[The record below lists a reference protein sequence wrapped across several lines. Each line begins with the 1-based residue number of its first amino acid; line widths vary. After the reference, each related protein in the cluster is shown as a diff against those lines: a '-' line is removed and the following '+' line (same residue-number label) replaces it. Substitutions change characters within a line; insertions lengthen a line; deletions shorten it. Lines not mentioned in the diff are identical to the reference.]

1 MAQETKPYWGD
12 EHQPFVKIGTDKQE
26 LRALADAVV
35 RGASIAHA
43 EIADLRALI
52 EAVQSHPEVKLGPS
66 KDDQKADR
74 GQDAPTPLVIR
85 GGRIEWCDCS
95 ELDIHVPL
103 TTSANFSGL
112 ADFREASFSGDAY
125 FGEANYS
132 GDADFGEGSFLG
144 LVYSAAAS
152 FSGDAYFGE
161 ASFSGN
167 ANFRKASFSGDAHF
181 GEASFSG
188 AAHFR
193 GASFSGLAYFG
204 DASFSGD
211 ADFGEASFPGP
222 TYSGGASFSGD
233 AYFRGASFSGRAKFG
248 GASFS
253 GLADFRKASFSG
265 LADFGKASFSGLAY
279 FGGASLSGEVDLSRV
294 SFVGDVDLD
303 ARWIDVRTARFG
315 DSARRGAIKRWM
327 RRRFGWT
334 VVRGLGELGI
344 LTRVSLI
351 ALIAVPILAGL
362 WPALRV
368 AVNRYNRAMTEASE
382 QFDQAADRL
391 ETAAENTDP
400 ELSLTIGEF
409 GAWAHDWRD
418 RFGEMTM
425 DQPQLSWTL
434 ALAFFAAVG
443 VTLGQLLYQINAPA
457 KLRKE
462 DEDEFV
468 ESIHKRYPEGAPDR
482 NDGLRRATDALAAIT
497 RIRGDRHVNFVDHHG
512 ETVWI
517 PPGTRIDWFSDFKD
531 EDDVDETVVEADD
544 PDGSQDPKK
553 GRAAT
558 REGII
563 PGAERARIALEE
575 GARAEYWLTGREQP
589 FWSWMSFVFYCV
601 AVLLLFWIL
610 IIQSHHVAKAAGW
623 W

>member
-12 EHQPFVKIGTDKQE
+12 KHQPFVKIGTGQQE
-26 LRALADAVV
+26 LRTLADAVV
-35 RGASIAHA
+35 HGASIAHA

-52 EAVQSHPEVKLGPS
+52 EAVQSHSDVNLAPS
-66 KDDQKADR
+66 KGDDKKADR
-74 GQDAPTPLVIR
+74 DQHAPTSLAIH
-85 GGRIEWCDCS
+85 GGRVAPCDRS
-95 ELDIHVPL
+95 RLDIRVTL
-103 TTSANFSGL
+103 SAS
-112 ADFREASFSGDAY
+112 ASFSPRA
-125 FGEANYS
+125 
-132 GDADFGEGSFLG
+132 SFR
-144 LVYSAAAS
+144 AAS
-152 FSGDAYFGE
+152 FSSGAYFGA
-161 ASFSGN
+161 ASF
-167 ANFRKASFSGDAHF
+167 A
-181 GEASFSG
+181 
-188 AAHFR
+188 
-193 GASFSGLAYFG
+193 
-204 DASFSGD
+204 
-211 ADFGEASFPGP
+211 
-222 TYSGGASFSGD
+222 GG
-233 AYFRGASFSGRAKFG
+233 
-248 GASFS
+248 
-253 GLADFRKASFSG
+253 ADFRKASYSG
-265 LADFGKASFSGLAY
+265 DVDFTPT
-279 FGGASLSGEVDLSRV
+279 
-294 SFVGDVDLD
+294 SFVGDVWLD
-303 ARWIDVRTARFG
+303 ARWIDVRTVRFA

-334 VVRGLGELGI
+334 VVRGVGELGI

-400 ELSLTIGEF
+400 ALSVTIGEF

-443 VTLGQLLYQINAPA
+443 VTIGQLLYQVNAPI

-482 NDGLRRATDALAAIT
+482 NDGPRRAIDALAAIA
-497 RIRGDRHVNFVDHHG
+497 RIRDDRHASFVDHHG

-517 PPGTRIDWFSDFKD
+517 PPGTRIHWFSDLKD
-531 EDDVDETVVEADD
+531 EVDVDETQVEADD
-544 PDGSQDPKK
+544 PDGSQVPKK
-553 GRAAT
+553 GRAASV
-558 REGII
+558 EGII

-575 GARAEYWLTGREQP
+575 GARAEYWLTGRERP
-589 FWSWMSFVFYCV
+589 FWAWMSFVFYCV
-601 AVLLLFWIL
+601 AMSLLLWIL